1 MGNEPLHRSYG
12 DTYVDVLVPA
22 LTNIQQALTDLRL
35 APAVKVTVPIN
46 ADALWTSYPPSS
58 GAFRLNIV
66 KQVTQI
72 AAILRATGGPFTV
85 NIYPFYSLFMDGPAG
100 YVTPRMALMQAV
112 TPGNQWTVSPGGWDY
127 VDPVTQLRYGNVFD
141 GTFDATLAA
150 LTKIGYGDVSIGC
163 ACGMEV
169 AVANTLVLCTDGV
182 YLLECS
188 VIA

>member
-1 MGNEPLHRSYG
+1 
-12 DTYVDVLVPA
+12 
-22 LTNIQQALTDLRL
+22 
-35 APAVKVTVPIN
+35 
-46 ADALWTSYPPSS
+46 
-58 GAFRLNIV
+58 
-66 KQVTQI
+66 
-72 AAILRATGGPFTV
+72 
-85 NIYPFYSLFMDGPAG
+85 MDGPAG